1 MLSIKILGPG
11 CLNCRKVEEVA
22 RHAVVDLGLEAK
34 FEKVT
39 DYGAIMHYPILATPG
54 LVINEE
60 IVCNGRIPSDAEV
73 SVWLRKA
80 AGAG

>member
-60 IVCNGRIPSDAEV
+60 IVCDGRIPSHAEV
-73 SVWLRKA
+73 AAWLEKA
-80 AGAG
+80 VSAG

>member
-73 SVWLRKA
+73 AAWLEKA
-80 AGAG
+80 VSAG